1 MGVFCAVFCSVGS
14 CAQPHTPLHANRGC
28 HVTSDLYASTLG
40 QPYLAELE
48 DVPLYHY
55 LPGDSVLVL
64 EIPGCVL
71 RCSYC
76 DRPLLARSQE
86 WSAYDPARV
95 AAAIGQLSAQAGF
108 AGVAW
113 SGGEPSLH
121 WDNVLECSRVVHDA
135 GRHVIV
141 ATNAGLTP
149 DLLRDAQGTVDALL
163 VRFKGFSEE
172 TYRSVGAPE
181 GTLENSCALV
191 ETAVNSGIHVELMLD
206 VTSDSPEFEREFSTM
221 LTWIAHDLRRS
232 VPLHLR
238 AIAPEHGFTIRH
250 GPVMPFLENLVESA
264 RKQHVGFVYL
274 SNCHGHFFNNTMC
287 PNCYSVLID
296 RTARPLDLSFVADGK
311 CGHCGT
317 ELGLTLDKEK

>member
-1 MGVFCAVFCSVGS
+1 
-14 CAQPHTPLHANRGC
+14 
-28 HVTSDLYASTLG
+28 VTSDRSATALG
-40 QPYLAELE
+40 QPYLAEVEEL
-48 DVPLYHY
+48 PLYHY

-64 EIPGCVL
+64 EIPGCAL

-76 DRPLLARSQE
+76 DRPLLARSQD
-86 WSAYDPARV
+86 WSPYDPVRV
-95 AAAIGQLSAQAGF
+95 GMAVRQLATQTGF

-121 WDNVLECSRVVHDA
+121 WDNVIECSRSVHDA

-141 ATNAGLTP
+141 ATNGGLTV
-149 DLLRDAQGTVDALL
+149 DLLRDAHGAIDALL
-163 VRFKGFSEE
+163 VRFKGFTDES
-172 TYRSVGAPE
+172 YKALGAPE
-181 GTLENSCALV
+181 GTLESSCALV
-191 ETAVNSGIHVELMLD
+191 ETAVGTGVHVELMLD
-206 VTSDSPEFEREFSTM
+206 IATDSSDQERAFSTM
-221 LTWIAHDLRRS
+221 LTWIAHDLRTS
-232 VPLHLR
+232 VPMHLR
-238 AIAPEHGFTIRH
+238 AVAPEHGFTIRH

-264 RKQHVGFVYL
+264 RRQHVGFVYL

-296 RTARPLDLSFVADGK
+296 RTARPLDLSFVADGR

>member
-1 MGVFCAVFCSVGS
+1 MFDRFSS
-14 CAQPHTPLHANRGC
+14 P
-28 HVTSDLYASTLG
+28 LG
-40 QPYLAELE
+40 QPYLAEIE
-48 DVPLYHY
+48 EVPLYHY

-64 EIPGCVL
+64 EIPGCPL

-76 DRPLLARSQE
+76 DRVLLARSQD
-86 WSAYDPARV
+86 WSPYDPVRV
-95 AAAIGQLSAQAGF
+95 ASAIQQLASQPAF

-121 WDNVLECSRVVHDA
+121 WENVVECSRMVHDA
-135 GRHVIV
+135 GLHVIV
-141 ATNAGLTP
+141 ATNGGLTV
-149 DLLRDAQGTVDALL
+149 DLLRDSQGAADALL
-163 VRFKGFSEE
+163 VRFKGFTDE
-172 TYRSVGAPE
+172 TYKTMGAPLE
-181 GTLENSCALV
+181 TLERSCALV
-191 ETAVNSGIHVELMLD
+191 EAALGSGIHVELMLD
-206 VTSDSPEFEREFSTM
+206 IVSDSSNQEQEFLAM
-221 LTWIAHDLRRS
+221 LAWIVHDLRRS

-264 RKQHVGFVYL
+264 RRQHVGFVYL

-296 RTARPLDLSFVADGK
+296 RTARPLDLSFVTDGK

-317 ELGLTLDKEK
+317 ELGLTLDKET